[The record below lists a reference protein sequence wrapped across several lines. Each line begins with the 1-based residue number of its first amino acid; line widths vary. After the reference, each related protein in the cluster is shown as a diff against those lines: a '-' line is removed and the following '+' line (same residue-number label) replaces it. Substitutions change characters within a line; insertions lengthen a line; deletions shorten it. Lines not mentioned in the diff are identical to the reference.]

1 MWRFIALAALGIV
14 LGSKARSERA
24 LVVSA
29 LVFGLL
35 YGAMEVLTTAAVTGP
50 LSTGRVL
57 FLLGLGLVMAAPVY
71 ATAEIW
77 RRTRV
82 RVRAWLRRTLKGGR

>member
-24 LVVSA
+24 LVVWA
-29 LVFGLL
+29 LIFGLL
-35 YGAMEVLTTAAVTGP
+35 YGGMEVLTTAAVTGP

-57 FLLGLGLVMAAPVY
+57 LLLGLGLVMAAPVY

-77 RRTRV
+77 RRTHV
-82 RVRAWLRRTLKGGR
+82 RVRAWLRRTFKQGR